1 MRNLKKF
8 EIDAIVNTVVE
19 QLEKNVK
26 SKFIWLNEFEEINKI
41 IKEKDEEID
50 KLRDDLEKLKT
61 KYRNEYKTYK
71 GINFYYNDE
80 FIQETKLTLVDY
92 KIKQKIE
99 NEIIISNLKD
109 ENVDN
114 LIEKLIEKFS

>member
-19 QLEKNVK
+19 QLEKKEK
-26 SKFIWLNEFEEINKI
+26 SKFIWLNEFDEINKI
-41 IKEKDEEID
+41 IKEKDEEIN

-61 KYRNEYKTYK
+61 EYKNKYK
-71 GINFYYNDE
+71 THKRINFYSNDE
-80 FIQETKLTLVDY
+80 FIQENTISSVGY
-92 KIKQKIE
+92 EVRQKIE